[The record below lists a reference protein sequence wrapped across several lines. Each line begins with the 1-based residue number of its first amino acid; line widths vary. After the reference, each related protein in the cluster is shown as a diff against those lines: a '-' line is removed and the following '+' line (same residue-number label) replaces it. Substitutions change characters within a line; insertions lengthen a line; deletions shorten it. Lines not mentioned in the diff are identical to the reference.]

1 MNTGTLISR
10 QIEHNDNLPAGSYI
24 PIGIIL
30 NTPFIRILDE
40 WQQYKTL
47 DFIDMESL
55 DTVIVEG
62 NVSFVYSAF
71 NDNPA
76 YYSKP
81 VENPTIVDI
90 QKALDCGLSSTEDK
104 RVNYLDS
111 LLVLTDLTGY
121 CKMAL
126 IENLPEQ
133 TKDVIYVVLET
144 GSKE

>member
-1 MNTGTLISR
+1 MNTSTLISR
-10 QIEHNDNLPAGSYI
+10 KIEHNDNLPAGSYK
-24 PIGIIL
+24 PKGIIENNL
-30 NTPFIRILDE
+30 CRRILDE

-47 DFIDMESL
+47 DFLDIESL

-81 VENPTIVDI
+81 IENPTIVDI
-90 QKALDCGLSSTEDK
+90 QKALDIGLSSTEDK
-104 RVNYLDS
+104 RASYLET

-144 GSKE
+144 GS